1 MRARIVT
8 ACLAGLLLVES
19 AAPAVAHAQSA
30 APAVD
35 PETRDRSR
43 AAFKKGVTQLRAQ
56 DWQGAR
62 ASFETAWSLY
72 PHPSILLNLGIAR
85 LKTDDPVRAE
95 QDFVRFLSEDFGAS
109 PDELAAAREAL
120 AETRT
125 KIGTLKIAVSPASA
139 HVLVDHRA
147 VETVRRNDPSGG
159 GDILVAELRVK
170 PGRHFVAVD
179 AEGFVSSNK
188 EVDVAAKSDQTVSIV
203 LVAAESKKPPVVVEP
218 TSSSARTIVGW
229 SFVGLAGI
237 GLVTGV
243 VCAVNAKSL
252 SNDYADPSSPG
263 FQQADTKSEGITFRT
278 TADIAFGVA
287 IAAGATAVILLLTDL
302 GKGGTDTAK
311 RRSEPPALA
320 SRWGAPLL
328 RW

>member
-8 ACLAGLLLVES
+8 ACLAALLLVES
-19 AAPAVAHAQSA
+19 AAPGIARAQSA
-30 APAVD
+30 TPSVD

-43 AAFKKGVTQLRAQ
+43 AAFRKGVAQLRAQ
-56 DWQGAR
+56 DWAGAR
-62 ASFETAWSLY
+62 ASFEVAWSLY

-109 PDELAAAREAL
+109 QDELAAAREAL
-120 AETRT
+120 ADAKT
-125 KIGTLKIAVSPASA
+125 KIGTLKITASPASA
-139 HVLVDHRA
+139 HVVLDGRA
-147 VETVRRNDPSGG
+147 IESVRRNDPSGG
-159 GDILVAELRVK
+159 ADLLVAEVRVK
-170 PGRHFVAVD
+170 PGRHSVAVD
-179 AEGFVSSNK
+179 ADGFHPSTK
-188 EVDVAAKSDQTVSIV
+188 DVDVAAKSDTTVSIV
-203 LVAAESKKPPVVVEP
+203 LVADESKKPPPPPPEVT
-218 TSSSARTIVGW
+218 TSSMRTVVGW

-252 SNDYADPSSPG
+252 SDDYGDPTNQAK
-263 FQQADTKSEGITFRT
+263 FQNPETRSEGVTFRT
-278 TADIAFGVA
+278 SADIAFGIA

-302 GKGGTDTAK
+302 GKGSTADV
-311 RRSEPPALA
+311 AT
-320 SRWGAPLL
+320 RWGAPLL

>member
-1 MRARIVT
+1 MRGRIVT
-8 ACLAGLLLVES
+8 ACLAALLLAEG
-19 AAPAVAHAQSA
+19 AAPRDARAQGA

-56 DWQGAR
+56 DWAGAR

-109 PDELAAAREAL
+109 QEELAAAREAL
-120 AETRT
+120 AEAKT

-139 HVLVDHRA
+139 HVLLDGRA

-159 GDILVAELRVK
+159 ADILVAEVRVK
-170 PGRHFVAVD
+170 PGRHAVAVD
-179 AEGFVSSNK
+179 ADGFHSSTK
-188 EVDVAAKSDQTVSIV
+188 DVDVAAKSDITVSIV
-203 LVAAESKKPPVVVEP
+203 LTAAEGKKPPVTPEVT
-218 TSSSARTIVGW
+218 TSSTRTIVGW

-252 SNDYADPSSPG
+252 SDDYGELGNPG
-263 FQQADTKSEGITFRT
+263 YQQADTKSEGITFRT
-278 TADIAFGVA
+278 SADIAFGVA

-302 GKGGTDTAK
+302 GKGSSSDV
-311 RRSEPPALA
+311 A
-320 SRWGAPLL
+320 SRWGRPLL